1 MLCCGNLPNW
11 NPSIFGGSTHPVGLI
26 DEQSGAATP
35 DFLELQEALPAVRR
49 GTWDIC
55 HVDTGKKRG
64 EKGVVRVEGDEDV
77 EYQERRRTKVEDD
90 LEEAREKLKV
100 LYSCTCTW
108 LCVSIV

>member
-49 GTWDIC
+49 GTWDIHADTC
-55 HVDTGKKRG
+55 TGKERG
-64 EKGVVRVEGDEDV
+64 EKGGVRVEGDEDV
-77 EYQERRRTKVEDD
+77 EYQERRRTKVGDD
-90 LEEAREKLKV
+90 LEGVREKLKV
-100 LYSCTCTW
+100 LYIHVHDCMCDK
-108 LCVSIV
+108 